1 MKRKRWE
8 MKRRHW
14 YGLWAL
20 YGSVMFLWTWIYIDA
35 SEIYISGIALFIIIA
50 LVMTLP
56 NEEEQLSTA
65 ACELAKLSALVH
77 SQIWLV
83 ICVGSLIDYG
93 KVALVHSQICASSL
107 IDIGYRPRGYWAA
120 ADALYLPILNTPTVS
135 VITSRPLF
143 GYAYIGTKQCLT
155 DSDQ

>member
-56 NEEEQLSTA
+56 NEEE
-65 ACELAKLSALVH
+65 
-77 SQIWLV
+77 
-83 ICVGSLIDYG
+83 
-93 KVALVHSQICASSL
+93 
-107 IDIGYRPRGYWAA
+107 
-120 ADALYLPILNTPTVS
+120 
-135 VITSRPLF
+135 
-143 GYAYIGTKQCLT
+143 
-155 DSDQ
+155 